1 MNNLS
6 YNHLF
11 KLIDDD
17 KTFTDIGDPQ
27 NVLKTAAV
35 MNFLMI
41 VITISLCM
49 VPIPLMAPVIIII
62 YIVSFCVL
70 NIKYMRDFT
79 MGVYQSDNLQIQ
91 GTKTKYDNSK
101 NKITDLKDIVE
112 QKLESDYRQAS
123 NFDQTLSDLYVNT
136 FQNTV
141 KSMKLFSK
149 PTEEP

>member
-41 VITISLCM
+41 VITIG
-49 VPIPLMAPVIIII
+49 
-62 YIVSFCVL
+62 
-70 NIKYMRDFT
+70 NDNDIK
-79 MGVYQSDNLQIQ
+79 
-91 GTKTKYDNSK
+91 
-101 NKITDLKDIVE
+101 
-112 QKLESDYRQAS
+112 
-123 NFDQTLSDLYVNT
+123 
-136 FQNTV
+136 
-141 KSMKLFSK
+141 
-149 PTEEP
+149 